1 MNPTLDS
8 TTLVTAML
16 WLLALA
22 LPLAMLLWMAAQF
35 VALRSLGRRVRAL
48 EGAARTAAVGAGA
61 SAGEALSERPAAS
74 RPESGSSGEQDGR
87 PDDRPETTDS
97 AAAAPPDDDR
107 AASDS
112 AEGHA

>member
-1 MNPTLDS
+1 MNATLDS

-48 EGAARTAAVGAGA
+48 EGAASTAAAGAGA
-61 SAGEALSERPAAS
+61 SATAAWSELPVAPR
-74 RPESGSSGEQDGR
+74 SGGGPGREQDGQH
-87 PDDRPETTDS
+87 DDEPATMGAAS
-97 AAAAPPDDDR
+97 AARPDDDR
-107 AASDS
+107 TANDA